1 MLEIRD
7 IYKNYEG
14 KPLLEGISFTVQAGE
29 TVCLLGESGSG
40 KSTLL
45 RVIAGLETAESGSIW
60 WNGDEIS
67 SVPAHKRGFGLM
79 FQDYALF
86 PHRTVEENVAFG
98 LRMQGLP
105 RPEIAA
111 RTGAALGLIRMDDFA
126 KRAVTELS
134 GGEQQRV
141 ALARA
146 LAPNPR
152 LLMLDEPLGALD
164 HALRIQL
171 IGELRRILHESEKPA
186 IYVTHDREEAF
197 GLADTLM
204 LLHKGR
210 IVQAGSTAELFRQ
223 PVNAWAAGF
232 LGLGTLLSGSV
243 VASEPLIVQTA
254 VGMFQAAACERDWQ
268 VGAGAKLLLRPQDAL
283 LLRGQP
289 EGANQFSARVQDSLF
304 MGETYHSVLRI
315 GEFALDIQTDT
326 ALAPGSDVTVAFPPE
341 RVSCLKGE

>member
-60 WNGDEIS
+60 WNGEEIS

-152 LLMLDEPLGALD
+152 L
-164 HALRIQL
+164 
-171 IGELRRILHESEKPA
+171 
-186 IYVTHDREEAF
+186 
-197 GLADTLM
+197 
-204 LLHKGR
+204 
-210 IVQAGSTAELFRQ
+210 
-223 PVNAWAAGF
+223 
-232 LGLGTLLSGSV
+232 
-243 VASEPLIVQTA
+243 
-254 VGMFQAAACERDWQ
+254 
-268 VGAGAKLLLRPQDAL
+268 
-283 LLRGQP
+283 
-289 EGANQFSARVQDSLF
+289 
-304 MGETYHSVLRI
+304 
-315 GEFALDIQTDT
+315 
-326 ALAPGSDVTVAFPPE
+326 
-341 RVSCLKGE
+341 